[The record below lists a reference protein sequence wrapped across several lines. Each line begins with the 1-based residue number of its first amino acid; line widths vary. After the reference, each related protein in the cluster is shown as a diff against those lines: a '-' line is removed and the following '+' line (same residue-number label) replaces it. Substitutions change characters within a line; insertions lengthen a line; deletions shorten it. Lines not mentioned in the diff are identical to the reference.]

1 MKKIARLMTLAL
13 VVFALASCEDV
24 PSPFGT
30 VTPPKGDSRG
40 SDIPPTGTGT
50 ATDPFNVQKAIDFV
64 KELGADVESET
75 ALYVKGKVLSIS
87 EISASYGNASFILS
101 DDTEGTNKFTAYRVK
116 GFNNQK
122 ITDEKMIKVGD
133 DVIICGKIVNYKGNT
148 PETVQNTGYIYSV
161 NGKTGGDPAPTGEY
175 GTKDAP
181 LTVAKALEVINGLE
195 PAGTASPAYVKG
207 KISKVQ
213 SFNDKYKSITYYISD
228 DGTDNNALQVYS
240 GKGIDGADFAAQ
252 TDLEA
257 GWTVIVTGELKKF
270 VNSSTGAIT
279 PEFNQSSQI
288 ISIDKTTG
296 GGGSGTPSGDPKGSG
311 TQTDPYNVVAIS
323 QLAAKLNDKEVS
335 TQDYYFKGKICS
347 VKFTF
352 SAQYGTATFNVSDD
366 GKTGGTEFTVYSV
379 YTFNNKPWV
388 EGNTQIAV
396 GDEVVIVGKITNYGG
411 TLETASKKAYIYSLN
426 GKTENEGGST
436 PGGGGD
442 TPSTLTN
449 GGFETWAGGIPTG
462 WKSASTASSATLA
475 QSTDA
480 HTGSYSCN
488 VKGDASANK
497 RLASQEITLAAGT
510 YNFSFWVK
518 PTTSNAAQVRPGFV
532 PIGADGKAGNYTYG
546 EYATLTAGWQQ
557 VSYDFT
563 LDAETTVCLVVMNPK
578 KSSYS
583 SGEDVLIDDAT
594 LTKK

>member
-323 QLAAKLNDKEVS
+323 QLAAKLKDKEVS
-335 TQDYYFKGKICS
+335 TQEYYFKGKICS
-347 VKFTF
+347 VKYTFT
-352 SAQYGTATFNVSDD
+352 AQHGTATFNVSDD

-388 EGNTQIAV
+388 EGNTQVAV
-396 GDEVVIVGKITNYGG
+396 GDDVVIFGKITNYGG
-411 TLETASKKAYIYSLN
+411 TLETASKQAYIYSLN
-426 GKTENEGGST
+426 GKTENEGGDT
-436 PGGGGD
+436 PGGGGNELTVAASSLGLD
-442 TPSTLTN
+442 NGVVVGSKTLADGTTLTCDGGGNTNVPKYYSAGN
-449 GGFETWAGGIPTG
+449 GTVRMYPNNTMALNASKKIASIEIVCNEYNGTLYNASGNVSATSGTKAIEGAIVKFTGIN
-462 WKSASTASSATLA
+462 ASSVTITNTAEGSGGATQIRWESL
-475 QSTDA
+475 
-480 HTGSYSCN
+480 
-488 VKGDASANK
+488 K
-497 RLASQEITLAAGT
+497 IT
-510 YNFSFWVK
+510 
-518 PTTSNAAQVRPGFV
+518 
-532 PIGADGKAGNYTYG
+532 
-546 EYATLTAGWQQ
+546 YA
-557 VSYDFT
+557 
-563 LDAETTVCLVVMNPK
+563 E
-578 KSSYS
+578 
-583 SGEDVLIDDAT
+583 
-594 LTKK
+594 